1 MIANADKAILLADHS
16 KFNTSHYFKLSNYS
30 ALDYIVTDQ
39 PPIESFQ
46 DTVGP
51 HCEILWG
58 SWKVKKRVSMAR
70 FLS

>member
-1 MIANADKAILLADHS
+1 
-16 KFNTSHYFKLSNYS
+16 
-30 ALDYIVTDQ
+30 LDYIVTDQ

-58 SWKVKKRVSMAR
+58 S
-70 FLS
+70 